1 MQDLPVTNAE
11 APPAALPPIVVITG
25 LSGSGKSTAL
35 DVFEDMGFYRI
46 DGIPSFLLPDIL
58 KLYKNPDFAGS
69 TGIVLGVDLRNALSI
84 ASLENSL
91 QQMGKAGAK
100 PSILFFEAKT
110 GVLVTRYAA
119 TRRPHPLEKEGLG
132 LEQAMQMEKQ
142 RLTSLRQMA
151 DLVLDTSHYS
161 IHDLR
166 RTLQKKW
173 QAIKPRHETEQGP
186 TLRTHLLSFGFKYG
200 TPAEADIVLDLRY
213 LPNPYFIEELRP
225 LSGQNP
231 AVANFVLHSEQGR
244 ESLERIQ
251 NFLSFLLAQNER
263 EGRFRLTIAVGCT
276 GGRHRSVAF
285 AEALSAHIA
294 TLGYSV
300 SLEHRHLQLG

>member
-1 MQDLPVTNAE
+1 MQDTPETNADI
-11 APPAALPPIVVITG
+11 APATLPPIVVIMG

-35 DVFEDMGFYRI
+35 DVFEDMGFYRM
-46 DGIPSFLLPDIL
+46 DGIPSFLLPNIL
-58 KLYKNPDFAGS
+58 KLYNTPDFTGS
-69 TGIVLGVDLRNALSI
+69 TGIVLGVDLRNDLS
-84 ASLENSL
+84 AVSLEALL
-91 QQMGKAGAK
+91 QEMGKAGAK
-100 PSILFFEAKT
+100 PYILFFEAKI

-132 LEQAMQMEKQ
+132 LEQAMLIEKQ
-142 RLTSLRQMA
+142 RLASLRQMA

-173 QAIKPRHETEQGP
+173 QAIKPRHDTEQGP
-186 TLRTHLLSFGFKYG
+186 MLRTHLLSFGFKYG

-213 LPNPYFIEELRP
+213 LPNPYFVEELKP

-231 AVANFVLHSEQGR
+231 SVANFVLHSEQGR
-244 ESLERIQ
+244 ESLKKIID
-251 NFLSFLLAQNER
+251 FLVFLLAQNER
-263 EGRFRLTIAVGCT
+263 EGRFRLTIALGCT

-285 AEALSAHIA
+285 AEALAAHIA
-294 TLGYSV
+294 NLGYTV